1 MENIQKQLARVI
13 TADQVSEE
21 KEKNIATVDFKMVT
35 FSLSGK
41 DYAIDIM
48 SVKEIAKAGRFTY
61 VPNTAPFVLGVYN
74 LRGDI
79 IPIIDLRLFFNIEIE
94 ERSDDQIEN
103 VIIVSVDDNVFGIVV
118 DGIDK
123 VVGIQK
129 STIQPPHPLFGDI
142 NIKYISGVVESEN
155 RLYVLLDIGR
165 IFANKAKEETTEET
179 PKLAVSKMPQVTT
192 EQVPVQEVKRQQ
204 IPTIREV
211 VQQDIKETQTTSGF
225 REVTSSVPVVTE
237 QPEVSE
243 NAPLDFS
250 MEEQKFSMTQ
260 NSSESTLDFDF
271 IVEELKSLKK
281 FYVTDINSRWVKSRF
296 ESWIDEKGN
305 ENSQFTSDKDAE
317 EFLNGFYSENSGT
330 FWTESYANRIFECLP
345 DNSAK
350 QIVVWNPGCG
360 KGFESY
366 CLACVLRKRYP
377 DSRIRVYAQDVD
389 LLNVSNASLLSVP
402 EEYATS
408 WLAPFISK
416 NVSGG
421 YVFSPDIKD
430 IVMFEYH
437 DVTNTNTVPN
447 ADLIFCRD
455 VLSFLTEDV
464 QDNVLLDF
472 EDRLK
477 GNGIMILGENETLA
491 GKMQWSEKLIENI
504 SVYTK

>member
-1 MENIQKQLARVI
+1 MSAE
-13 TADQVSEE
+13 QVSEE
-21 KEKNIATVDFKMVT
+21 KEKNIATIDFKMVT

-48 SVKEIAKAGRFTY
+48 SVKEIAKAGRFTF

-165 IFANKAKEETTEET
+165 IFANKSKEETTEEA
-179 PKLAVSKMPQVTT
+179 PKLAVSKMPQPVQV
-192 EQVPVQEVKRQQ
+192 EQPVQEVKRQQ

-211 VQQDIKETQTTSGF
+211 VQSEVKVSQTIPELS
-225 REVTSSVPVVTE
+225 EMISSSPVVTE
-237 QPEVSE
+237 QSVVSQDS
-243 NAPLDFS
+243 PLDFS
-250 MEEQKFSMTQ
+250 KEEESFNLTS
-260 NSSESTLDFDF
+260 NSPSSTIDFNF
-271 IVEELKSLKK
+271 IVDELKSLKK

-296 ESWIDEKGN
+296 ESWLDEKGN
-305 ENSQFTSDKDAE
+305 ENSQLASEKDAE
-317 EFLNGFYSENSGT
+317 EFLKSFYSESTAT
-330 FWTESYANRIFECLP
+330 FWTESYAQRVFECLP
-345 DNSAK
+345 DNTAK
-350 QIVVWNPGCG
+350 QIIVWNPGCG

-366 CLACVLRKRYP
+366 CLACVLKKRYP
-377 DSRIRVYAQDVD
+377 DSRIRIYAQDVD
-389 LLNVSNASLLSVP
+389 LLNVSNASLLTVS
-402 EEYATS
+402 EEWAST
-408 WLAPFISK
+408 WLAPYLTQ

-421 YVFSPDIKD
+421 YVFSPEIKD

-437 DVTNTNTVPN
+437 DVTNTNSVPN

-455 VLSFLTEDV
+455 VLSFLPEDI

-477 GNGIMILGENETLA
+477 GNGIMILGENESLA

>member
-1 MENIQKQLARVI
+1 MENIQKQLARVM
-13 TADQVSEE
+13 TTEQVAEE

-48 SVKEIAKAGRFTY
+48 SVKEIAKAGRFTF

-165 IFANKAKEETTEET
+165 IFANKAKEETTEEA
-179 PKLAVSKMPQVTT
+179 PKLAVSKMPQVAP
-192 EQVPVQEVKRQQ
+192 EKPVVQEVKRQQ

-211 VQQDIKETQTTSGF
+211 VSQD
-225 REVTSSVPVVTE
+225 
-237 QPEVSE
+237 VSE
-243 NAPLDFS
+243 PQVISQITEVASSTPVQEESVATEDAPLDFS
-250 MEEQKFSMTQ
+250 MEEQKFSMNQ
-260 NSSESTLDFDF
+260 DSSESTLDFDF
-271 IVEELKSLKK
+271 IVDELKSLKK

-305 ENSQFTSDKDAE
+305 ENSQFTSDKDAD
-317 EFLNGFYSENSGT
+317 EFLKSFYSESTAT
-330 FWTESYANRIFECLP
+330 FWTESYAQRVFECLP

-366 CLACVLRKRYP
+366 CLACILKKRYP
-377 DSRIRVYAQDVD
+377 DSRIRIYAQDVD
-389 LLNVSNASLLSVP
+389 LLNVSNASLMTIP
-402 EEYATS
+402 EEYAST
-408 WLAPFISK
+408 WLAPYLTQ

-421 YVFSPDIKD
+421 YVFSPEIKD

-437 DVTNTNTVPN
+437 DVTNTNSVPN

-455 VLSFLTEDV
+455 VLSFLPEDT

-477 GNGIMILGENETLA
+477 GNGIMILGENESLA

>member
-1 MENIQKQLARVI
+1 MENIQKQLARVM

-165 IFANKAKEETTEET
+165 IFANKAKEETTEEA
-179 PKLAVSKMPQVTT
+179 PKLALSKMPQVTT

-211 VQQDIKETQTTSGF
+211 VQQDVKETQTTPEF

-243 NAPLDFS
+243 NAP
-250 MEEQKFSMTQ
+250 
-260 NSSESTLDFDF
+260 
-271 IVEELKSLKK
+271 
-281 FYVTDINSRWVKSRF
+281 
-296 ESWIDEKGN
+296 
-305 ENSQFTSDKDAE
+305 
-317 EFLNGFYSENSGT
+317 
-330 FWTESYANRIFECLP
+330 
-345 DNSAK
+345 
-350 QIVVWNPGCG
+350 
-360 KGFESY
+360 
-366 CLACVLRKRYP
+366 
-377 DSRIRVYAQDVD
+377 
-389 LLNVSNASLLSVP
+389 
-402 EEYATS
+402 
-408 WLAPFISK
+408 
-416 NVSGG
+416 
-421 YVFSPDIKD
+421 
-430 IVMFEYH
+430 
-437 DVTNTNTVPN
+437 
-447 ADLIFCRD
+447 
-455 VLSFLTEDV
+455 
-464 QDNVLLDF
+464 
-472 EDRLK
+472 
-477 GNGIMILGENETLA
+477 
-491 GKMQWSEKLIENI
+491 
-504 SVYTK
+504 

>member
-1 MENIQKQLARVI
+1 MNIQKQLA
-13 TADQVSEE
+13 QVMSAEQLSEE
-21 KEKNIATVDFKMVT
+21 KEKTIATVDFKMVT

-48 SVKEIAKAGRFTY
+48 SVKEIAKAGRFTF

-94 ERSDDQIEN
+94 ERSDDHIEN

-155 RLYVLLDIGR
+155 RLYVLLDIER
-165 IFANKAKEETTEET
+165 IFANKSKDESTEEA
-179 PKLAVSKMPQVTT
+179 PKLAVSKMPQVAP
-192 EQVPVQEVKRQQ
+192 EKPVVHEVKRQQ

-211 VQQDIKETQTTSGF
+211 VQPEI
-225 REVTSSVPVVTE
+225 RESSIIPELREISSFSQAANDKSVVD
-237 QPEVSE
+237 E
-243 NAPLDFS
+243 NSPLDFS
-250 MEEQKFSMTQ
+250 MEEEKFSMNQT
-260 NSSESTLDFDF
+260 SSSSTIDFDF
-271 IVEELKSLKK
+271 IVEELKSLRK
-281 FYVTDINSRWVKSRF
+281 FYVTDLNSTWVKSRF

-305 ENSQFTSDKDAE
+305 ENSQFASDKDAD
-317 EFLNGFYSENSGT
+317 EFLKSFYSENTAT
-330 FWTESYANRIFECLP
+330 FWNESYAKRIFECLP
-345 DNSAK
+345 DNAAK

-360 KGFESY
+360 KGFEAY
-366 CLACVLRKRYP
+366 CLACVLKKRYP
-377 DSRIRVYAQDVD
+377 DSRIRIYAQDVD
-389 LLNVSNASLLSVP
+389 LLNVSNASLLTIP
-402 EEYATS
+402 DEYAST
-408 WLAPFISK
+408 WLAPFISQ

-421 YVFSPDIKD
+421 YVFSPEIKD

-455 VLSFLTEDV
+455 VLSFLPEDV
-464 QDNVLLDF
+464 QDSVLLDF

-477 GNGIMILGENETLA
+477 GNGIMILGEKESLA

>member
-1 MENIQKQLARVI
+1 MENIQKQLA
-13 TADQVSEE
+13 QVMSAEQLSEE
-21 KEKNIATVDFKMVT
+21 KEKTIATVDFKMVT

-48 SVKEIAKAGRFTY
+48 SVKEIAKAGRFTF

-165 IFANKAKEETTEET
+165 IFANKSKEESTEEA
-179 PKLAVSKMPQVTT
+179 PKLAVSKMPQVAQ
-192 EQVPVQEVKRQQ
+192 EKQPVHEVKRQQ
-204 IPTIREV
+204 IPTVREV
-211 VQQDIKETQTTSGF
+211 VQPEV
-225 REVTSSVPVVTE
+225 RENSIIPELREISSYSQATE
-237 QPEVSE
+237 QPVVDV

-250 MEEQKFSMTQ
+250 MEEQKFSMNQ
-260 NSSESTLDFDF
+260 NSSSSTVDFDF

-281 FYVTDINSRWVKSRF
+281 FYVTDLNSPWVKSRF
-296 ESWIDEKGN
+296 ESWIDEKGA

-317 EFLNGFYSENSGT
+317 EFLKYFYSESTGT
-330 FWTESYANRIFECLP
+330 FWSEAYAKRIFECLP

-360 KGFESY
+360 KGFEAY
-366 CLACVLRKRYP
+366 CLACVLKKRYP
-377 DSRIRVYAQDVD
+377 DSRIRIYAQDVD
-389 LLNVSNASLLSVP
+389 LLNVSNASLLTVP
-402 EEYATS
+402 EQYAST
-408 WLAPFISK
+408 WLAPFISQ

-421 YVFSPDIKD
+421 YVFSPEIKD

-455 VLSFLTEDV
+455 VLSFLPEDI

-477 GNGIMILGENETLA
+477 GNGIMILGENESLA

>member
-1 MENIQKQLARVI
+1 MENIQKQLA
-13 TADQVSEE
+13 QVMSAEQLSEE
-21 KEKNIATVDFKMVT
+21 KEKTIATVDFKMVT

-79 IPIIDLRLFFNIEIE
+79 IPIIDLRLFFNIEVE
-94 ERSDDQIEN
+94 ERADDQIEN

-142 NIKYISGVVESEN
+142 NIKYIYGVVESEN

-165 IFANKAKEETTEET
+165 IFANKNKEESTEET
-179 PKLAVSKMPQVTT
+179 PKLTVSKLPQTVSV
-192 EQVPVQEVKRQQ
+192 EQPVQEVKRQQ
-204 IPTIREV
+204 IPTVRDV
-211 VQQDIKETQTTSGF
+211 VQSEVKETSSIP
-225 REVTSSVPVVTE
+225 EAKNISSVIAQEPL
-237 QPEVSE
+237 
-243 NAPLDFS
+243 AKDLPLDFS
-250 MEEQKFSMTQ
+250 QEEQTFTMPSAD
-260 NSSESTLDFDF
+260 SSASVDFNF
-271 IVEELKSLKK
+271 IVDELKSLKK
-281 FYVTDINSRWVKSRF
+281 FYVTGINSGWVKSRF
-296 ESWIDEKGN
+296 ESWIDKKGC
-305 ENSQFTSDKDAE
+305 ENSQLTSEKDAE
-317 EFLNGFYSENSGT
+317 EFLSDFYSENSGT
-330 FWTESYANRIFECLP
+330 FWSESYANRVFACLP

-366 CLACVLRKRYP
+366 CLACVLKKRYP
-377 DSRIRVYAQDVD
+377 DSRIRVYAQDID
-389 LLNVSNASLLSVP
+389 LLNVSNASLLTIPQEISS
-402 EEYATS
+402 T
-408 WLAPFISK
+408 WIAPFITQ

-421 YVFSPDIKD
+421 YVFSPEIKD

-437 DVTNTNTVPN
+437 DCTNTNSVPN

-455 VLSFLTEDV
+455 LLSFLPEDV

-477 GNGIMILGENETLA
+477 GNGIMILGENESLA

>member
-1 MENIQKQLARVI
+1 MENIQKQLARVM
-13 TADQVSEE
+13 TTEQVAEE

-48 SVKEIAKAGRFTY
+48 SVKEIAKAGRFTF

-79 IPIIDLRLFFNIEIE
+79 IPIIDLRLFFNIEVE

-142 NIKYISGVVESEN
+142 NIKYISGVVESGN

-165 IFANKAKEETTEET
+165 IFANKAKEETTEEA
-179 PKLAVSKMPQVTT
+179 PKLTVSKMPQVAP
-192 EQVPVQEVKRQQ
+192 EKPVVQEVKRQQ

-211 VQQDIKETQTTSGF
+211 VQQ
-225 REVTSSVPVVTE
+225 
-237 QPEVSE
+237 EVSE
-243 NAPLDFS
+243 PQSIPELREIPSSSSVITETPVETADAPLDFS
-250 MEEQKFSMTQ
+250 MEEQKFSMNQ

-271 IVEELKSLKK
+271 IVDELKSLKK
-281 FYVTDINSRWVKSRF
+281 FYVTDVNSRWVKSRF

-305 ENSQFTSDKDAE
+305 ENSQFTSDKDAD
-317 EFLNGFYSENSGT
+317 EFLKSFYSENTAT
-330 FWTESYANRIFECLP
+330 FWTESYAQRIFECLP
-345 DNSAK
+345 ENSAK

-366 CLACVLRKRYP
+366 CLACILKKRYP
-377 DSRIRVYAQDVD
+377 DSRIRIYAQDVD
-389 LLNVSNASLLSVP
+389 LLNVSNASLMTIP
-402 EEYATS
+402 EEYAST
-408 WLAPFISK
+408 WLGPYLTQ

-421 YVFSPDIKD
+421 YVFSPEIKD

-455 VLSFLTEDV
+455 VLSFLPEDT

-477 GNGIMILGENETLA
+477 GNGIMILGENESLA

>member
-1 MENIQKQLARVI
+1 MENIQKQLA
-13 TADQVSEE
+13 QVMSAEQISEE
-21 KEKNIATVDFKMVT
+21 KEKNIATIDFKMVT

-74 LRGDI
+74 LRGEI
-79 IPIIDLRLFFNIEIE
+79 IPIIDLRLFFNIEVE
-94 ERSDDQIEN
+94 ERSDNHVEN
-103 VIIVSVDDNVFGIVV
+103 VIIVSVDDTVFGIVV

-165 IFANKAKEETTEET
+165 IFTNKAREESDEDK
-179 PKLAVSKMPQVTT
+179 PKLVVSKLPQT
-192 EQVPVQEVKRQQ
+192 ETSTSTVPEVKHQQ
-204 IPTIREV
+204 IPTIRESSEKKGEPV
-211 VQQDIKETQTTSGF
+211 VVSPAENTNTSEDSPIDFSQERQNFTLDTTSK
-225 REVTSSVPVVTE
+225 
-237 QPEVSE
+237 
-243 NAPLDFS
+243 NASMDYDF
-250 MEEQKFSMTQ
+250 F
-260 NSSESTLDFDF
+260 
-271 IVEELKSLKK
+271 VEELKSLKK

-296 ESWIDEKGN
+296 DSWQEEKGKS
-305 ENSQFTSDKDAE
+305 NSQLSSEKDAD
-317 EFLNGFYSENSGT
+317 EFLKEFYSENSGK
-330 FWTESYANRIFECLP
+330 FWSESYANRIFECLP
-345 DNSAK
+345 DNTAK

-360 KGFESY
+360 KGYEAY
-366 CLACVLRKRYP
+366 CLACVLKKRYP

-389 LLNVSNASLLSVP
+389 LLSITNASLLTIP
-402 EEYATS
+402 QEYAST
-408 WLAPFISK
+408 WLAPFISES
-416 NVSGG
+416 VSGSL
-421 YVFSPDIKD
+421 VFSPEIKD
-430 IVMFEYH
+430 MIMFEYH
-437 DVTNTNTVPN
+437 DCTNTNSVPN
-447 ADLIFCRD
+447 ADFIFCRD
-455 VLSFLTEDV
+455 LLSFLPEDI

-477 GNGIMILGENETLA
+477 GNGIMILGENESLA

>member
-1 MENIQKQLARVI
+1 MENIQKQLA
-13 TADQVSEE
+13 QVMSAEQLSEE
-21 KEKNIATVDFKMVT
+21 KEKTIATVDFKMVT

-48 SVKEIAKAGRFTY
+48 SVKEIAKAGRFTF

-94 ERSDDQIEN
+94 ERSDDHIEN

-165 IFANKAKEETTEET
+165 IFANKSKEESTEEA
-179 PKLAVSKMPQVTT
+179 PKLAVSKMPQVAQ
-192 EQVPVQEVKRQQ
+192 EKQPVHEVKRQQ
-204 IPTIREV
+204 IPTVREV
-211 VQQDIKETQTTSGF
+211 VQPEV
-225 REVTSSVPVVTE
+225 RENSIIPELREISSYSQATE
-237 QPEVSE
+237 QPVVDV

-250 MEEQKFSMTQ
+250 MEEQKFSMNQ
-260 NSSESTLDFDF
+260 NSSSSTVDFDF

-281 FYVTDINSRWVKSRF
+281 FYVTDLNSPWVKSRF
-296 ESWIDEKGN
+296 ESWIDEKGA

-317 EFLNGFYSENSGT
+317 EFLKYFYSESTGT
-330 FWTESYANRIFECLP
+330 FWSEAYAKRIFECLP

-360 KGFESY
+360 KGFEAY
-366 CLACVLRKRYP
+366 CLACVLKKRYP
-377 DSRIRVYAQDVD
+377 DSRIRIYAQDVD
-389 LLNVSNASLLSVP
+389 LLNVSNASLLTVP
-402 EEYATS
+402 EQYAST
-408 WLAPFISK
+408 WLAPFISQ

-421 YVFSPDIKD
+421 YVFSPEIKD

-455 VLSFLTEDV
+455 VLSFLPEDI

-477 GNGIMILGENETLA
+477 GNGIMILGENESLA

>member
-1 MENIQKQLARVI
+1 MENIQKQLARVM
-13 TADQVSEE
+13 TAEQVSEE

-48 SVKEIAKAGRFTY
+48 SVKEIAKAGRFTF

-142 NIKYISGVVESEN
+142 NIKYISGVVESAN

-165 IFANKAKEETTEET
+165 IFANKSKEEPTEEA
-179 PKLAVSKMPQVTT
+179 PKLAVSKMPQV
-192 EQVPVQEVKRQQ
+192 VPEKPVVQEVKRQQ

-211 VQQDIKETQTTSGF
+211 IHQEVSEPQSIPEL
-225 REVTSSVPVVTE
+225 REIASSSPVVTE
-237 QPEVSE
+237 SPVETE
-243 NAPLDFS
+243 DAPLDFS
-250 MEEQKFSMTQ
+250 MEEQKFSMNQ

-271 IVEELKSLKK
+271 IVDELKSL
-281 FYVTDINSRWVKSRF
+281 F
-296 ESWIDEKGN
+296 ESWIEEKGN
-305 ENSQFTSDKDAE
+305 ENSQFSSDKDAE
-317 EFLNGFYSENSGT
+317 DFLKDFYSENTAS
-330 FWTESYANRIFECLP
+330 FWTESYAQRIFECLP
-345 DNSAK
+345 DNTAK

-366 CLACVLRKRYP
+366 CLACVLKKRYP
-377 DSRIRVYAQDVD
+377 DSRIRIYAQDVD
-389 LLNVSNASLLSVP
+389 LLNVSNASLLTIP
-402 EEYATS
+402 DEYAST
-408 WLAPFISK
+408 WLAPFISQ

-421 YVFSPDIKD
+421 YVFSPEIKD

-455 VLSFLTEDV
+455 VLSFLPEDI

-477 GNGIMILGENETLA
+477 GNGIMILGENESLA

>member
-1 MENIQKQLARVI
+1 MENIQKQLARVMSVE
-13 TADQVSEE
+13 QVSEE

-48 SVKEIAKAGRFTY
+48 SVKEIAKAGRFTF

-165 IFANKAKEETTEET
+165 IFANKSKEETTEEA
-179 PKLAVSKMPQVTT
+179 PKLAVSKMPQPVQV
-192 EQVPVQEVKRQQ
+192 EQPVQEVKRQQ

-211 VQQDIKETQTTSGF
+211 VQSEVKVSQTIPELS
-225 REVTSSVPVVTE
+225 EMISSSPVVTE
-237 QPEVSE
+237 QSVVSQDS
-243 NAPLDFS
+243 PLDFS
-250 MEEQKFSMTQ
+250 KEEESFNLTS
-260 NSSESTLDFDF
+260 NSPSSTIDFNF
-271 IVEELKSLKK
+271 IVDELKSLKK

-296 ESWIDEKGN
+296 ESWLDEKGN
-305 ENSQFTSDKDAE
+305 ENSQLASEKDAE
-317 EFLNGFYSENSGT
+317 EFLKSFYSESTAT
-330 FWTESYANRIFECLP
+330 FWTESYAQRVFECLP
-345 DNSAK
+345 DNTAK
-350 QIVVWNPGCG
+350 QIIVWNPGCG

-366 CLACVLRKRYP
+366 CLACVLKKRYP
-377 DSRIRVYAQDVD
+377 DSRIRIYAQDVD
-389 LLNVSNASLLSVP
+389 LLNVSNASLMTIP
-402 EEYATS
+402 EEYAST
-408 WLAPFISK
+408 WLAPYLTQ

-421 YVFSPDIKD
+421 YVFSPEIKD

-437 DVTNTNTVPN
+437 DVTNTNSVPN

-455 VLSFLTEDV
+455 VLSFLPEDT

-477 GNGIMILGENETLA
+477 GNGIMILGENESLA

>member
-1 MENIQKQLARVI
+1 MENIQKQLARVMSVE
-13 TADQVSEE
+13 QVSEE

-48 SVKEIAKAGRFTY
+48 SVKEIAKAGRFTF

-165 IFANKAKEETTEET
+165 IFTNKSKEETTEEA
-179 PKLAVSKMPQVTT
+179 PKLAVSKMPQVAQ
-192 EQVPVQEVKRQQ
+192 EKPPVQEVKRQQ

-211 VQQDIKETQTTSGF
+211 VQQ
-225 REVTSSVPVVTE
+225 EVSEPQSIPELKKIASVSPVVTE
-237 QPEVSE
+237 TPVETAD
-243 NAPLDFS
+243 APLDFS
-250 MEEQKFSMTQ
+250 MEEQKFSMNQ

-271 IVEELKSLKK
+271 IVDELKSLKK
-281 FYVTDINSRWVKSRF
+281 FYVTDVNSRWVKSRF

-305 ENSQFTSDKDAE
+305 ENSQFTSDKDAD
-317 EFLNGFYSENSGT
+317 EFLKSFYSENTAT
-330 FWTESYANRIFECLP
+330 FWTESYAQRIFECLP
-345 DNSAK
+345 ENSAK

-366 CLACVLRKRYP
+366 CLACILKKRYP
-377 DSRIRVYAQDVD
+377 DSRIRIYAQDVD
-389 LLNVSNASLLSVP
+389 LLNVSNASLMTIP
-402 EEYATS
+402 EEYAST
-408 WLAPFISK
+408 WLGHYLTQ

-421 YVFSPDIKD
+421 YVFSPEIKD

-455 VLSFLTEDV
+455 VLSFLPEDT

-477 GNGIMILGENETLA
+477 GNGIMILGENESLA

>member
-1 MENIQKQLARVI
+1 MENIQKQLARVMN
-13 TADQVSEE
+13 AEQVSEE

-48 SVKEIAKAGRFTY
+48 SVKEIAKAGRFTF

-94 ERSDDQIEN
+94 ERSDDHIEN

-165 IFANKAKEETTEET
+165 IFANKSKEESTEEA
-179 PKLAVSKMPQVTT
+179 PKLAVSKMPQVAQ
-192 EQVPVQEVKRQQ
+192 EKQPVHEVKRQQ
-204 IPTIREV
+204 IPTVREV
-211 VQQDIKETQTTSGF
+211 VQPEV
-225 REVTSSVPVVTE
+225 RENSIIPELREISSYSQATE
-237 QPEVSE
+237 QPVVDV

-250 MEEQKFSMTQ
+250 MEEQKFSMNQ
-260 NSSESTLDFDF
+260 NSSSSTVDFDF

-281 FYVTDINSRWVKSRF
+281 FYVTDLNSPWVKSRF
-296 ESWIDEKGN
+296 ESWIDEKGA

-317 EFLNGFYSENSGT
+317 EFLKYFYSESTGT
-330 FWTESYANRIFECLP
+330 FWSEAYAKRIFECLP

-360 KGFESY
+360 KGFEAY
-366 CLACVLRKRYP
+366 CLACVLKKRYP
-377 DSRIRVYAQDVD
+377 DSRIRIYAQDVD
-389 LLNVSNASLLSVP
+389 LLNVSNASLLTVP
-402 EEYATS
+402 EQYAST
-408 WLAPFISK
+408 WLAPFISQ

-421 YVFSPDIKD
+421 YVFSPEIKD

-455 VLSFLTEDV
+455 VLSFLPEDI

-477 GNGIMILGENETLA
+477 GNGIMILGENESLA

>member
-1 MENIQKQLARVI
+1 MENIQKQLARVM
-13 TADQVSEE
+13 TTEQVAEE

-48 SVKEIAKAGRFTY
+48 SVKEIAKAGRFTF

-79 IPIIDLRLFFNIEIE
+79 IPIIDLRLFFNIEVE

-142 NIKYISGVVESEN
+142 NIKYISGVVESGN

-165 IFANKAKEETTEET
+165 IFANKAKEETTEEA
-179 PKLAVSKMPQVTT
+179 PKLTVSKMPQIAPEKPV
-192 EQVPVQEVKRQQ
+192 VQEVKRQQ

-211 VQQDIKETQTTSGF
+211 VQQEVSEPQSIPEL
-225 REVTSSVPVVTE
+225 REIPSSSSVVTE
-237 QPEVSE
+237 TPVETAD
-243 NAPLDFS
+243 APLDFS
-250 MEEQKFSMTQ
+250 MEEQKFSMNQ

-271 IVEELKSLKK
+271 IVDELKSLKK
-281 FYVTDINSRWVKSRF
+281 FYVTDVNSRWVKSRF

-305 ENSQFTSDKDAE
+305 ENSQFTSDKDAD
-317 EFLNGFYSENSGT
+317 EFLKSFYSENTAT
-330 FWTESYANRIFECLP
+330 FWTESYAQRIFECLP
-345 DNSAK
+345 ENSAK

-366 CLACVLRKRYP
+366 CLACILKKRYP
-377 DSRIRVYAQDVD
+377 DSRIRIYAQDVD
-389 LLNVSNASLLSVP
+389 LLNVSNASLMTIS
-402 EEYATS
+402 EEYAST
-408 WLAPFISK
+408 WLGPYLTQ

-421 YVFSPDIKD
+421 YVFSPEIKD

-455 VLSFLTEDV
+455 VLSFLPEDT

-477 GNGIMILGENETLA
+477 GNGIMILGENESLA

>member
-1 MENIQKQLARVI
+1 MENIQKQLARVM

-48 SVKEIAKAGRFTY
+48 SVKEIAKAGKFTF

-142 NIKYISGVVESEN
+142 NIKYISGVVESQN

-165 IFANKAKEETTEET
+165 IFANKSKEEQSEEA
-179 PKLAVSKMPQVTT
+179 PKLAVSKISQPVQV
-192 EQVPVQEVKRQQ
+192 EQPVQEVKRQQ
-204 IPTIREV
+204 IPTIREN
-211 VQQDIKETQTTSGF
+211 TQTQ
-225 REVTSSVPVVTE
+225 VSSVQVSSQSLSSSVVAEQPVVS
-237 QPEVSE
+237 PD
-243 NAPLDFS
+243 APLDFS
-250 MEEQKFSMTQ
+250 KEEESFNFTS
-260 NSSESTLDFDF
+260 NSSSSTIDFDF
-271 IVEELKSLKK
+271 IVDELKSLKK

-296 ESWIDEKGN
+296 ESWVDEKGS
-305 ENSQFTSDKDAE
+305 ENSQFASEKDAE
-317 EFLNGFYSENSGT
+317 DFLKNFFSENSGT
-330 FWTESYANRIFECLP
+330 FWSESYAQRVFECLP
-345 DNSAK
+345 ENSAK

-366 CLACVLRKRYP
+366 CLACVLKKRYP
-377 DSRIRVYAQDVD
+377 DSRIRIYAQDVD
-389 LLNVSNASLLSVP
+389 LLNVSNASLLTVP
-402 EEYATS
+402 AEYASS
-408 WLAPFISK
+408 WIAPYLTQ

-421 YVFSPDIKD
+421 YVFSPEIKD
-430 IVMFEYH
+430 IIMFEYH
-437 DVTNTNTVPN
+437 DVTNTNSVPN

-455 VLSFLTEDV
+455 VLSFLSEEV
-464 QDNVLLDF
+464 QDAVLLDF

-477 GNGIMILGENETLA
+477 GNGIMILGENESLA

>member
-1 MENIQKQLARVI
+1 MENIQKQLARVMS
-13 TADQVSEE
+13 AEQVSEE
-21 KEKNIATVDFKMVT
+21 KEKNIATIDFKMVT

-48 SVKEIAKAGRFTY
+48 SVKEIAKAGRFTF

-165 IFANKAKEETTEET
+165 IFANKSKEETTEEA
-179 PKLAVSKMPQVTT
+179 PKLAVSKMPQPVQV
-192 EQVPVQEVKRQQ
+192 EQPVQEVKRQQ

-211 VQQDIKETQTTSGF
+211 VQSEVKVSQTIPELS
-225 REVTSSVPVVTE
+225 EMISSSPVVTE
-237 QPEVSE
+237 QSVVSQDS
-243 NAPLDFS
+243 PLDFS
-250 MEEQKFSMTQ
+250 KEEESFNLTS
-260 NSSESTLDFDF
+260 NSPSSTIDFNF
-271 IVEELKSLKK
+271 IVDELKSLKK

-296 ESWIDEKGN
+296 ESWLDEKGN
-305 ENSQFTSDKDAE
+305 ENSQLASEKDAE
-317 EFLNGFYSENSGT
+317 EFLKSFYSESTAT
-330 FWTESYANRIFECLP
+330 FWTESYAQRVFECLP
-345 DNSAK
+345 DNTAK
-350 QIVVWNPGCG
+350 QIIVWNPGCG

-366 CLACVLRKRYP
+366 CLACVLKKRYP
-377 DSRIRVYAQDVD
+377 DSRIRIYAQDVD
-389 LLNVSNASLLSVP
+389 LLNVSNASLLTVS
-402 EEYATS
+402 EEWAST
-408 WLAPFISK
+408 WLAPYLTQ

-421 YVFSPDIKD
+421 YVFSPEIKD

-437 DVTNTNTVPN
+437 DVTNTNSVPN

-455 VLSFLTEDV
+455 VLSFLPEDI

-477 GNGIMILGENETLA
+477 GNGIMILGENESLA